1 LSATRRFVILPA
13 VVETVVV
20 VDDDDAVREAL
31 ADVLS
36 LDGYDVK
43 TARDGDEA
51 LRLLGN
57 VARPCV
63 ALVDLV
69 MPRVDGWEVAR
80 TIFASPALR
89 DIAVLCTTAGRDD
102 VPPGCYA
109 ILRKPFDDRM
119 LSTAV
124 REAFA
129 KLSRFP
135 TA

>member
-1 LSATRRFVILPA
+1 VLRSFVILPA

-31 ADVLS
+31 ADVLA
-36 LDGYDVK
+36 LDGYEVM

-51 LRLLGN
+51 LRLLGD

-69 MPRVDGWEVAR
+69 MPRVDGWELAR
-80 TIFASPALR
+80 TIHASPALR
-89 DIAVLCTTAGRDD
+89 DIAVLCTTAGRDEL
-102 VPPGCYA
+102 PPGCYA
-109 ILRKPFDDRM
+109 VLRKPFDDRM
-119 LSTAV
+119 LATAV
-124 REAFA
+124 RGAFA
-129 KLSRFP
+129 SLARPS